1 MGAVPNADD
10 IMVFTAE
17 LDLIHKQRTGPSY
30 ASRLHTVLMSVGVF
44 CSVVDTFI
52 SSHPE
57 IAALVWG
64 GVKLTMMVAANV
76 ASYYQPTSDLF
87 MKLGR
92 LCPLFADYQALY
104 PGSIRLQGALAN
116 FHASII
122 RCCGH
127 VIKTLRRPLHQQLFN
142 SLLVSLEQ
150 EFKPDLD
157 EIQQYSDSVMQEIQ
171 FAKAQADRQEQQ
183 LQVIERQEARR
194 NRTLKNGVHDNGN
207 NNSSTR
213 CLPGT
218 TYVYSNKT
226 VENECTKPP
235 AGFSKRKI
243 GSGKTITTASV
254 IQHVLRCKGPS
265 SGPVSYYFVQSTGTR
280 PSNSNEILNSILQQ
294 RLDSTH
300 VPDQLEILLR
310 QLDDL
315 QDTVE
320 LLRHSIS
327 RSTSYIIIDGID
339 ECQISDRR
347 YHSLYRRHH
356 RQKVEDGDLCVGDP
370 DLVNEVKRAL
380 AGGAQG
386 MFLWAHFQ
394 VEEIGFQPSDASIR
408 AALDNLPKGLSE
420 VFNRA
425 LRRIKEGTHLEEAQE
440 VFRWVAAAKRPLSL
454 AELREAIAI
463 RDDQQFSE
471 PARHCND
478 MKKISKWC
486 ENLVEVEEESEVVQF
501 IHHSV
506 QTFLLGNFTEPTLV
520 AFHVDLDQAT
530 CKLGKACLTY
540 LDFNDFERGH
550 FHVISEIV
558 SWGIDPD
565 TENTSGISALESAAQ
580 SGHVRAIEKLL
591 SYRPKVKFGDAPS
604 VAASGGFLCIVDRL
618 VKAGAYIDGRLNYG
632 TAHAEAAS
640 AGHTRT
646 VNALLRAGTDVNGVA
661 SMESPL
667 TRAVQGGHLTVVD
680 ILLAARADPNAYMAG
695 CNEYSLICAT
705 LLGRLDIVNSLLSAG
720 ADDVAKK
727 IPAFFQTERSK
738 TNNAEIYRRLLQHEV
753 KLSKRP
759 ARSRTMLH
767 AASELGRFEDV
778 RTLLGAGIKADTVDE
793 VGRTALHIA
802 ASTSYVEVVSEL
814 CQTGSSIVHATD
826 RFGNTALHIAA
837 RDSRCGE
844 TLRVLCHTKIDKY
857 AENLSGF
864 TAMDSIPLSRGD
876 KIDILTKAGY

>member
-1 MGAVPNADD
+1 MASPKLSSLVVQKQRDPLLEAIGNFQAALSDRERDQLKNMGAVPKADD

-17 LDLIHKQRTGPSY
+17 LDFIHRQRTGPSY

-64 GVKLTMMVAANV
+64 GVKLTMLVAANV

-116 FHASII
+116 FDASII

-142 SLLVSLEQ
+142 SLLVSFEQ

-157 EIQQYSDSVMQEIQ
+157 DIQRYSDSVMQEIQ
-171 FAKAQADRQEQQ
+171 FAKAQADRQDQQ
-183 LQVIERQEARR
+183 L
-194 NRTLKNGVHDNGN
+194 
-207 NNSSTR
+207 
-213 CLPGT
+213 
-218 TYVYSNKT
+218 
-226 VENECTKPP
+226 
-235 AGFSKRKI
+235 
-243 GSGKTITTASV
+243 
-254 IQHVLRCKGPS
+254 
-265 SGPVSYYFVQSTGTR
+265 QSTGTR
-280 PSNSNEILNSILQQ
+280 PSNSNEILRSILQQ

-300 VPDQLEILLR
+300 VTDQLEILLR

-347 YHSLYRRHH
+347 ELLAVLSSLISSNGNIRLFLSGRISVQDEIKAYFNQHFHISLDCEATSQDITRYIDAIIDK
-356 RQKVEDGDLCVGDP
+356 KVEDGDLCVGDP
-370 DLVNEVKRAL
+370 VLVDEVKRAL

-394 VEEIGFQPSDASIR
+394 VEEISFQPSDASIR
-408 AALDNLPKGLSE
+408 AALDNLPKDLSE

-425 LRRIKEGTHLEEAQE
+425 LRRIKEGSHLEEAQE

-454 AELREAIAI
+454 EELREAIAI

-478 MKKISKWC
+478 MNKISKWC

-540 LDFNDFERGH
+540 LDFNDFKRSLLRNNKSHYPNIKDSHIRIPLPEVCVCALAFTHKKSPKRRIQG
-550 FHVISEIV
+550 VDNS
-558 SWGIDPD
+558 
-565 TENTSGISALESAAQ
+565 TSG
-580 SGHVRAIEKLL
+580 
-591 SYRPKVKFGDAPS
+591 
-604 VAASGGFLCIVDRL
+604 CIR
-618 VKAGAYIDGRLNYG
+618 
-632 TAHAEAAS
+632 
-640 AGHTRT
+640 
-646 VNALLRAGTDVNGVA
+646 
-661 SMESPL
+661 
-667 TRAVQGGHLTVVD
+667 
-680 ILLAARADPNAYMAG
+680 
-695 CNEYSLICAT
+695 
-705 LLGRLDIVNSLLSAG
+705 
-720 ADDVAKK
+720 
-727 IPAFFQTERSK
+727 
-738 TNNAEIYRRLLQHEV
+738 
-753 KLSKRP
+753 
-759 ARSRTMLH
+759 
-767 AASELGRFEDV
+767 
-778 RTLLGAGIKADTVDE
+778 
-793 VGRTALHIA
+793 
-802 ASTSYVEVVSEL
+802 
-814 CQTGSSIVHATD
+814 
-826 RFGNTALHIAA
+826 
-837 RDSRCGE
+837 
-844 TLRVLCHTKIDKY
+844 
-857 AENLSGF
+857 
-864 TAMDSIPLSRGD
+864 
-876 KIDILTKAGY
+876 